1 MARFLP
7 HCRLLHCRPRFS
19 THAVLVV
26 LHKKRGWFLVAQSTP
41 GQVRFARASDTVAG
55 AASGGLGPLRPCLIS
70 LAEYDLKPKLVTIVL
85 ADL

>member
-1 MARFLP
+1 M
-7 HCRLLHCRPRFS
+7 
-19 THAVLVV
+19 V
-26 LHKKRGWFLVAQSTP
+26 QSTP